1 MVKVSSLF
9 VLFTDLIMQVA
20 LMVAFS
26 VLVKSDQKIS
36 ESVVWFGFR
45 ELTQLLS
52 SNSTL
57 LTYAS
62 DLSNYVDL
70 LQLGLVFYA
79 LVSFSNNVDPMMLI
93 LYWGVVVEIGLRQCQ
108 SHL

>member
-1 MVKVSSLF
+1 
-9 VLFTDLIMQVA
+9 
-20 LMVAFS
+20 MVAFS

-36 ESVVWFGFR
+36 ESVVAILVPSFVWFGFR

>member
-1 MVKVSSLF
+1 
-9 VLFTDLIMQVA
+9 
-20 LMVAFS
+20 MVAFS
-26 VLVKSDQKIS
+26 VLVKIDQKIS
-36 ESVVWFGFR
+36 ESVVATLVPSFVWFGFR
-45 ELTQLLS
+45 ELTQLLP

>member
-1 MVKVSSLF
+1 
-9 VLFTDLIMQVA
+9 
-20 LMVAFS
+20 MVAFS

-36 ESVVWFGFR
+36 ESVVATLVPSFVWFGFR
-45 ELTQLLS
+45 ELTQLLP

-70 LQLGLVFYA
+70 LQLGLVF
-79 LVSFSNNVDPMMLI
+79 
-93 LYWGVVVEIGLRQCQ
+93 
-108 SHL
+108 